1 MKELPEIYSREF
13 YLAAGDG
20 TPEQMLPVGRAVA
33 RCIEVATDHANLLG
47 AGYEHLRPLGLS
59 WVLSRIALEMTDYP
73 KVNETYTVETWV
85 DSLNRAFSD
94 RFFRIIDCRGNVCGY
109 SRSTWVTIDIEK
121 RTLGDLS
128 RLALLSQAVTDGP
141 GCPIRPCGRHRP
153 VNEAAATTNH
163 TFRYSDIDA
172 NRHVNTVRY
181 VELLLDRWPME
192 FHDAHR
198 VKRLEVSFMRE
209 CTCGEH
215 AALALEQSGLTAEAT
230 LRVASEPR
238 VHFALAFTPAT
249 GPE

>member
-1 MKELPEIYSREF
+1 MNKPPEIYSREF

-33 RCIEVATDHANLLG
+33 RCIEVATDHANMLG

-59 WVLSRIALEMTDYP
+59 WVLSRIVLEMTDYP

-85 DSLNRAFSD
+85 DSVNRAFSD

-128 RLALLSQAVTDGP
+128 SLTTLGDAITTGP
-141 GCPIRPCGRHRP
+141 ECPIRPCGRHRP
-153 VNEAAATTNH
+153 VSETADVTSH
-163 TFRYSDIDA
+163 TFRYSDIDS

-181 VELLLDRWPME
+181 VELLLDRWPLA
-192 FHDAHR
+192 FHDANR
-198 VKRLEVSFMRE
+198 VGRLEVSFMRE
-209 CTCGEH
+209 CICGEL
-215 AALALEQSGLTAEAT
+215 AELALAQTGLNAEAT
-230 LRVASEPR
+230 LRVGNEPR
-238 VHFALAFTPAT
+238 VHFALSFTPQT
-249 GPE
+249 R